1 MQESVMASRVWRGL
15 LLHLYLKV
23 FLRTLNRKK
32 WYTVPRFLLLTQL
45 LNGVRKSGT
54 KIDNMKMKRLATR
67 LIVSMIMCFT
77 ITACEKDDGNTSLNS
92 NPEIDPEGTI
102 IVNLRHENSI
112 DLFSYE
118 FWNEIKKDGVAL
130 DESNNIVSYP
140 YSETPCVKIALV
152 GSVSGLSEVSNIPES
167 GWTNTIAAIPGTGYV
182 VQHWFRF
189 DNSTHQHY
197 YEPQNEYARIYVV
210 DYLVNTV
217 GGIEGVI
224 IKYQC
229 PWIP

>member
-1 MQESVMASRVWRGL
+1 MASRVWRGL